1 MSAMDAAG
9 EPVAAA
15 SEAAPAAPRR
25 PMRALLAYVLPTVAA
40 GTVMAPV
47 AAILPSLYA
56 KYAGVSLA
64 ALGTL
69 FAALRIWD
77 ALSDPLIGYWSDRTR
92 SLRFGRKPFVIAGA
106 LITGVSVWFLF

>member
-1 MSAMDAAG
+1 MSVAADAMPEAPVIAAAG
-9 EPVAAA
+9 AGAR
-15 SEAAPAAPRR
+15 PRHTQ
-25 PMRALLAYVLPTVAA
+25 RALIAYALPTIAA
-40 GTVMAPV
+40 GSVIAPV

-77 ALSDPLIGYWSDRTR
+77 AVSDPLIGYWSDRTR
-92 SLRFGRKPFVIAGA
+92 GQRLGR
-106 LITGVSVWFLF
+106 